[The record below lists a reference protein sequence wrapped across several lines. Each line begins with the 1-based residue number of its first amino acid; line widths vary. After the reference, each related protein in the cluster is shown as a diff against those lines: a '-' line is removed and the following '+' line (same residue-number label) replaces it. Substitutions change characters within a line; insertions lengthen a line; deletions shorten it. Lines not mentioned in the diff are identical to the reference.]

1 VVERVTKV
9 KMTFLYQ
16 WSWESSCPERVA
28 DGGGAD
34 LMIWFQLER
43 VDDRMKCYRKIS
55 RGSELILTPWK
66 ESVAQ
71 RGDVTISIEEEVAPE
86 RRKGGDNVR

>member
-1 VVERVTKV
+1 VVGRVTKV

-16 WSWESSCPERVA
+16 WSCESSCPEGVA

-34 LMIWFQLER
+34 LMIWFRLER

-55 RGSELILTPWK
+55 RGNELVLTPWK
-66 ESVAQ
+66 ESVTQ
-71 RGDVTISIEEEVAPE
+71 RGDVTISVGEEVAPE
-86 RRKGGDNVR
+86 RRKGGGNVR